1 MTENL
6 KVHRNNT
13 ISFAQEDVFLVTLFD
28 LGLELTLLWIHQ
40 VLTIVPHVPIFTS
53 IQNFLNLKEIAGKLK

>member
-1 MTENL
+1 MRITENL

-28 LGLELTLLWIHQ
+28 LGLELTLLWVHQ
-40 VLTIVPHVPIFTS
+40 VLTIVPHVPIFMS
-53 IQNFLNLKEIAGKLK
+53 IQNFLNF

>member
-1 MTENL
+1 MRITENL

-28 LGLELTLLWIHQ
+28 LGLELTLLWVHQ
-40 VLTIVPHVPIFTS
+40 VLTIVPHVLIFMS
-53 IQNFLNLKEIAGKLK
+53 IQNFLNF